1 MPESHRVMDS
11 YIVRIYR
18 RVQDTSKKMLGVVA
32 GINGDVDQPFTS
44 PEELWHI
51 LKENQN
57 NVDEHKVHRGEHHE
71 KRK

>member
-1 MPESHRVMDS
+1 MDS

-32 GINGDVDQPFTS
+32 GINGDDDQPFTS

-51 LKENQN
+51 LKDDQN
-57 NVDEHKVHRGEHHE
+57 RADEQKVHRGEHHE